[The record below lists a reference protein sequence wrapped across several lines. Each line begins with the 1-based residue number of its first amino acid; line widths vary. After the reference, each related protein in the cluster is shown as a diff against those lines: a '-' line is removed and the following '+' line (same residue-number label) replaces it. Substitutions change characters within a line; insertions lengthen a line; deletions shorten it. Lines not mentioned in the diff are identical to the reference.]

1 MNYFRTELRRAFG
14 WPWVAAVLIIYLP
27 MIVENLS
34 PLQTMIFT
42 ERENSMNIMVNALYK
57 SSIMQLSLFAL
68 ACPYT
73 RSFLQDQSS
82 GLIKY
87 QIPRVG
93 RKRYACTRFAA
104 NAISSA
110 GAVLFAQCTF
120 FAFCLICFPYPDI
133 GYHKVIPTGEA
144 MEGLLYGNPAGYYA
158 IFLLMQIPS
167 TMAWASLALA
177 LSGYVRNQ
185 YITLCVPFLVFS
197 LISTL
202 SRVKIIAPLFDACY
216 FIYYGYY
223 LQSEWVA
230 KLIEYFSFFG
240 LMLVG
245 SFGLF
250 YRKVIRYDGHTG

>member
-1 MNYFRTELRRAFG
+1 MNHFRTELRRAFG
-14 WPWVAAVLIIYLP
+14 WPWVAAVFIIYLP
-27 MIVENLS
+27 MIVENLD
-34 PLQTMIFT
+34 PIQTMVFT
-42 ERENSMNIMVNALYK
+42 ERVNSIDIMVNALYK

-87 QIPRVG
+87 QIQRVG
-93 RKRYACTRFAA
+93 RTRYACTRFAA

-110 GAVLFAQCTF
+110 SAVLFAQLTF

-133 GYHKVIPTGEA
+133 GYHKVISTGEA
-144 MEGLLYGNPAGYYA
+144 MESLLYENPAVYYS
-158 IFLLMQIPS
+158 IILLIQIPS

-177 LSGYVRNQ
+177 LSGYIHNQ

-202 SRVKIIAPLFDACY
+202 SRYEIVIPIFNACY

-223 LQSEWVA
+223 LQSEWVV
-230 KLIEYFSFFG
+230 KLIVYFSFFG

-250 YRKVIRYDGHTG
+250 YRKVIRYDGHTR